1 MEITA
6 VRMSL
11 VEEDQIRAF
20 TSIIFDRCFTVRG
33 VQLLEIPEGY
43 PVRMPTVKRP
53 DGTFTEIV
61 FPPNAKTQ
69 KMIED
74 KVISEYKK
82 VIAANRLLEI
92 QGNLRL
98 GTLRAPS

>member
-1 MEITA
+1 M
-6 VRMSL
+6 
-11 VEEDQIRAF
+11 Q
-20 TSIIFDRCFTVRG
+20 
-33 VQLLEIPEGY
+33 
-43 PVRMPTVKRP
+43 KR
-53 DGTFTEIV
+53 
-61 FPPNAKTQ
+61 